1 LNQNYPNPFNA
12 HTKISFTI
20 PYRTFV
26 NLTIY
31 NLLGQAVKTLV
42 NDELDAGTHNVDF
55 DAQDFA
61 SGIYIYKISTKN
73 FSPTKKM
80 ILLK

>member
-12 HTKISFTI
+12 HTKISLTI